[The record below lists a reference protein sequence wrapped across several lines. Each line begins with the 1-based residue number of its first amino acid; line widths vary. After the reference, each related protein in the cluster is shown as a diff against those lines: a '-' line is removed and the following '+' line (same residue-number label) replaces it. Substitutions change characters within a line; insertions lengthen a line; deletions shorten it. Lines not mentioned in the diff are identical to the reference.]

1 MAPSYR
7 LTLEYDGEGFEGW
20 QLQASGRRTLQGAL
34 EAAVARVTGQRVR
47 VVAAG
52 RTDAGVH
59 AEGQVASLQLESDLE
74 AGRLRRALNGVL
86 PRDIAVVDAA
96 RAPDTFHARRDALS
110 KLYRYRI
117 WNGRDRSP
125 LRERRALC
133 LGRALDLAAMRR
145 AARAFEG
152 THDFASF
159 QAAGSSVASTER
171 RLLRLEVTGEAGAGV
186 ELLFEGDGFLRQMV
200 RILTGTLLAVG
211 SGRWAPED
219 MPAILAARDR
229 REAGPTAPARGLT
242 LVAVRY
248 SANPP
253 RDGDREPALHPVDSI
268 ERSAS

>member
-1 MAPSYR
+1 VPTYR
-7 LTLEYDGEGFEGW
+7 LTLEYDGEGFQGW
-20 QLQASGRRTLQGAL
+20 QLQPGGRRTVQGTL
-34 EAAVARVTGQRVR
+34 EAAVARVTGQRAR
-47 VVAAG
+47 VVASG

-59 AEGQVASLQLESDLE
+59 AEGQVASLQLERELAAD
-74 AGRLRRALNGVL
+74 RLRRALNGAL
-86 PRDIAVVDAA
+86 PGDVAVVAAA
-96 RAPDTFHARRDALS
+96 RAPDGFHARRDARS

-133 LGRALDLAAMRR
+133 LGRPLDLTALRR

-152 THDFASF
+152 THDFTSFRAS
-159 QAAGSSVASTER
+159 GASLASAER
-171 RLLRLEVTGEAGAGV
+171 RLLRLEVAGQAGAGV
-186 ELLFEGDGFLRQMV
+186 ELLFEGEGFLRQMV

-229 REAGPTAPARGLT
+229 RRAGPTAPARGLT

-248 SANPP
+248 GAHPP
-253 RDGDREPALHPVDSI
+253 RDGTCEPTADPMDSVG
-268 ERSAS
+268 RSAS

>member
-1 MAPSYR
+1 MATYR

-20 QLQASGRRTLQGAL
+20 QLQPGGRRTVQGAL
-34 EAAVARVTGQRVR
+34 EAAVARVTGQRAR
-47 VVAAG
+47 VVASG
-52 RTDAGVH
+52 RTDSGVH
-59 AEGQVASLQLESDLE
+59 AEGQVASLRLEGELGAE
-74 AGRLRRALNGVL
+74 RLRRALNGVL
-86 PRDIAVVDAA
+86 PPDVAVVDAV
-96 RAPDTFHARRDALS
+96 RAPDAFHARRDARS
-110 KLYRYRI
+110 KLYRYRV

-133 LGRALDLAAMRR
+133 VARPLDLAAMRR

-152 THDFASF
+152 THDFSSF
-159 QAAGSSVASTER
+159 RAAGSSAASAVR

-186 ELLFEGDGFLRQMV
+186 ELLFEGEGFLRQMV

-229 REAGPTAPARGLT
+229 RRAGPTVPARGLT

-248 SANPP
+248 DAAPP
-253 RDGDREPALHPVDSI
+253 RDEDPGAVPRRMDSI
-268 ERSAS
+268 ERSAP